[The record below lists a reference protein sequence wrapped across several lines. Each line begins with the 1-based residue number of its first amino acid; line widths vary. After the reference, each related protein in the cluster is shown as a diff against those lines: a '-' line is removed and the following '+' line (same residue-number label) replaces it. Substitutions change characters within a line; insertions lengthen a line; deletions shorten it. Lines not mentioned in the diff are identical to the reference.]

1 MDLIKLLTEQLK
13 VNEHQARGG
22 AGLIF
27 DMVQKQVG
35 EGDFAKIASAIPQVS
50 TWINQAPTE
59 ATDGGGGG
67 MLGLAGSLASQL
79 GLDGLGELAG
89 LADGFKKLNLD
100 PYLAAQFVPVIMKYV
115 EGLGADDLKSI
126 LAKVLPNC

>member
-13 VNEHQARGG
+13 VNENQARGG

-35 EGDFAKIASAIPQVS
+35 SEDFAKIAAAIPQVS
-50 TWINQAPTE
+50 TWINHAPTDSSG
-59 ATDGGGGG
+59 DGGFFG
-67 MLGLAGSLASQL
+67 MAGSLASQL

-89 LADGFKKLNLD
+89 LAAGFKKLNLD
-100 PYLAAQFVPVIMKYV
+100 PDMAAQFVPVILKYA
-115 EGLGADDLKSI
+115 EGLGAGDVKSI
-126 LAKVLPNC
+126 LAKVLPNG